1 MSAKARSDSFRDA
14 RNLPIF
20 VIEDAL
26 IDAYGAQIGA
36 YGVAVYTTLA
46 RFAKRDH
53 ATVLAYQTIADAL
66 KLSKTTVRATLKN
79 LAAAGIIRIDPQTDD
94 SGVPIAS
101 NRYTLL
107 PIGDTKAV
115 SQTEG
120 GSATRQGVASHD
132 TPLAPDVSPHVSHD
146 SPYRDIHGG
155 VSPHAYID
163 KYQHVVGDH
172 VVGVGDRARESLFIE
187 LRRRK
192 ISRPKAEQ
200 ICATPATDT
209 DILTSIDNLYDPANP
224 QTMGGVI
231 NLLID
236 APPAEGHPY
245 ERQRSPEPSRPD
257 PGRNGTRPPHGR
269 TDRSANARP
278 RPGDPAYYKRRAQ
291 TSTDGPADGE

>member
-1 MSAKARSDSFRDA
+1 MKTKPRPDGIHDA

-26 IDAYGAQIGA
+26 IDLHGAQIGA

-53 ATVLAYQTIADAL
+53 ATILAYQTIADTL

-79 LAAAGIIRIDPQTDD
+79 LAKAGIIQIEQQTDD
-94 SGVPIAS
+94 KGAPIAS

-107 PIGDTKAV
+107 PIGDTKAI
-115 SQTEG
+115 SQAEG
-120 GSATRQGVASHD
+120 GSATRQGVAPHD
-132 TPLAPDVSPHVSHD
+132 TPHASGDMGVAPHD
-146 SPYRDIHGG
+146 SPYRDTHGG
-155 VSPHAYID
+155 VSPDAYID
-163 KYQHVVGDH
+163 KYHVGVVGS
-172 VVGVGDRARESLFIE
+172 VGVGDRARENLFVE

-192 ISRPKAEQ
+192 ISRIKAEA
-200 ICATPATDT
+200 ICATIATAA

-236 APPAEGHPY
+236 APPTEGHPY
-245 ERQRSPEPSRPD
+245 ERPIEQRPAAPDNTRGHARSTGRAAIHNQRGTGGSDIKD
-257 PGRNGTRPPHGR
+257 PGWRERLV
-269 TDRSANARP
+269 AR
-278 RPGDPAYYKRRAQ
+278 AEA
-291 TSTDGPADGE
+291 GELP